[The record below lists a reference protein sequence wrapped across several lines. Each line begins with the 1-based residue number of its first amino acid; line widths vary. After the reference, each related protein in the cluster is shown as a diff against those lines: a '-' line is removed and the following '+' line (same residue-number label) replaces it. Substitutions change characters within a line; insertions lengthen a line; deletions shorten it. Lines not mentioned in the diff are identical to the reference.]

1 MRMNAE
7 KQNKEAVIRV
17 ENLSAHFGKRIILR
31 EVSFQAFS
39 NEITVILGR
48 SGCGKTTLLKHLIGL
63 YPVRQGRVE
72 VMNFSLAGIEE
83 DDYHQFALR
92 IGVLFQNGA
101 LLNSLTVAE
110 NVAIPLEQNT
120 HLPAS
125 IIDYLVRLKLHLVE
139 LENAADLYPTQLSG
153 GMRKRA
159 ALARAIALDP
169 PILFADEPSAGLDP
183 VTLSAL
189 DELFL
194 RLKHGLGMTILLVT
208 HEVPSILRL
217 ADRVVFLDE
226 GRVLY
231 AGPLTGALES
241 DIEPIKEFF
250 RRELS
255 LRSLKG
261 SSSLQS
267 RK

>member
-1 MRMNAE
+1 MDAV
-7 KQNKEAVIRV
+7 KQNKPVVIQV
-17 ENLSAHFGKRIILR
+17 ENLSARFENRVILK
-31 EVSFQAFS
+31 EVSFRAYA

-63 YPVRQGRVE
+63 YPVQRGRVE
-72 VMNFSLAGIEE
+72 VMEFSLAGIEE
-83 DDYHQFALR
+83 DDYHRFALR

-120 HLPAS
+120 RLPRLM
-125 IIDYLVRLKLHLVE
+125 IDYLVRLKLHLVE
-139 LENAADLYPTQLSG
+139 LETAADLYPPQLSG

-183 VTLSAL
+183 VTLTAL
-189 DELFL
+189 DQLFL
-194 RLKHGLGMTILLVT
+194 RLKNDLGMTIVLVT
-208 HEVPSILRL
+208 HEVPSILHL
-217 ADRVVFLDE
+217 ADRIVFLDE

-231 AGPLTGALES
+231 AGGLKEALES
-241 DIEPIKEFF
+241 DIPPIKEFF
-250 RRELS
+250 NREF
-255 LRSLKG
+255 RARQK
-261 SSSLQS
+261 
-267 RK
+267 K